1 MLGTS
6 DCLAYET
13 HSRGKVRE
21 THAAGERARRR
32 GRRIPML
39 DVDEARARALDAG
52 VPEGMADL
60 NVFRIL
66 LHDPPT
72 AAALNGLLH
81 RLLWKGSLD
90 QRLREL
96 VILRIGW
103 VSGAVYEWT
112 QHWHVAVALGID
124 EADLVAVRD
133 WEAYEGFGPVE
144 RAILAATDETLERGA
159 IGDATWVAC
168 AEHLDEA
175 LGALLGTPIGHLGPL
190 DGQVLVAVQVVFAPQ
205 E

>member
-1 MLGTS
+1 MQQVS
-6 DCLAYET
+6 
-13 HSRGKVRE
+13 
-21 THAAGERARRR
+21 ERDVR
-32 GRRIPML
+32 GRRVPLL
-39 DVDEARARALDAG
+39 DVDEARARALDVG
-52 VPEGMADL
+52 VPEGMAEL

-96 VILRIGW
+96 AIMRIGW

-124 EADLVAVRD
+124 EADLIAVRD
-133 WEAYEGFGPVE
+133 WEHHDGFGPVE
-144 RAILAATDETLERGA
+144 RAVLAATDETLARGA
-159 IGDATWVAC
+159 IGDATWAAC
-168 AEHLDEA
+168 AEHLDA
-175 LGALLGTPIGHLGPL
+175 ALL
-190 DGQVLVAVQVVFAPQ
+190 VELVAVIGNWSLFARLLNSLDVPLDDGMEPWPPDGCGPEEGVEQ
-205 E
+205 